1 MTLRK
6 KRKLLKVLAMV
17 IAVVMLMSAMMVQA
31 FAKAYNA
38 SGTLKG
44 YSVSAT
50 ISKPTTYQ
58 FRVSVTSGRSMLHD
72 ITVSGFFMKNGY
84 ANETKFVSSNSTYN
98 SSSASHTISKPD
110 STYTVAKQAYG
121 PVTST
126 YDGSS
131 LNLTTNYTY
140 DG

>member
-1 MTLRK
+1 MTLQK
-6 KRKLLKVLAMV
+6 KGKLLKALAMV
-17 IAVVMLMSAMMVQA
+17 IAVVMLASAMMVQA

-38 SGTLKG
+38 SGTLGG

-72 ITVSGFFMKNGY
+72 ITLSGYFMQENY
-84 ANETKFVSSNSTYN
+84 PSNTKFVSSSSTYN

-110 STYTVAKQAYG
+110 STHTVAKQAYG

-126 YDGSS
+126 YNGSS